1 MGKQDASEDGESRA
15 AEGKSSKRRKH
26 LKRTPE
32 VHQCHIDIIRGV
44 KDEDVEAGMGAIRR
58 MVSHGVI
65 PDKDSCTAVLSIL
78 VTSPVRWD
86 YVSEVCRP
94 SSTINP
100 RGRIDRL
107 VLIVSGMDADG
118 KLKDSFPP
126 LQQRA

>member
-1 MGKQDASEDGESRA
+1 MGKEVGGDVGEIRA
-15 AEGKSSKRRKH
+15 TEGKSSKRRKH

-58 MVSHGVI
+58 MVSYGVI

-86 YVSEVCRP
+86 YVSEVCSP
-94 SSTINP
+94 SFTTNP
-100 RGRIDRL
+100 RGRIDRV
-107 VLIVSGMDADG
+107 VLLISG
-118 KLKDSFPP
+118 
-126 LQQRA
+126 